1 MAILA
6 GILGAVSQSAGE
18 EKFVATGGIIT
29 QWKGA
34 ATVITDSSAAN
45 NNGTTTG
52 VRYSTAATKSGTYGL
67 HSVDFGDPP
76 RGHVRAPTMSALGM
90 TTAFTVSCWAKA
102 DAHPATWTAL
112 FGQASTSSWG
122 DGFGLYVSNTNTIS
136 GFVNGY
142 SSGNV
147 ADIVTFTNWNHYV
160 LTYDGSDLKL
170 YINGS
175 LGDTNSTNSG
185 TVASNAIGIADLNIP
200 NYSYTW
206 PGVSDEYGFWNEA
219 LTASE
224 ITAIYNSGTPLSLS
238 ADSGNYASSANLK
251 AYYKF
256 EDPKTYRVH
265 TFRGSGKFYV
275 SSGAGDVDYLIV
287 AGGAGG
293 GGSGNYAR
301 MGGGG
306 GAGGVLTSTSM
317 AVSAGTYTVTV
328 GTGGA
333 GADHRRCFRF
343 QQCVQLGYGYWWW
356 WRW

>member
-1 MAILA
+1 MA
-6 GILGAVSQSAGE
+6 SAGAASGG
-18 EKFVATGGIIT
+18 FVAFGGLIS

-76 RGHVRAPTMSALGM
+76 RGYVRAPTMSALGM

-112 FGQASTSSWG
+112 FGQASTSSWA

-185 TVASNAIGIADLNIP
+185 TVASNAIGIADLHVA
-200 NYSYTW
+200 SDTFSFTW
-206 PGVSDEYGFWNEA
+206 PGVSDEWGFWNEA
-219 LTASE
+219 LTAAE

-238 ADSGNYASSANLK
+238 SDSGNYASSANLK
-251 AYYKF
+251 A
-256 EDPKTYRVH
+256 
-265 TFRGSGKFYV
+265 V
-275 SSGAGDVDYLIV
+275 S
-287 AGGAGG
+287 
-293 GGSGNYAR
+293 
-301 MGGGG
+301 
-306 GAGGVLTSTSM
+306 
-317 AVSAGTYTVTV
+317 YTHLRAHETL
-328 GTGGA
+328 
-333 GADHRRCFRF
+333 H
-343 QQCVQLGYGYWWW
+343 
-356 WRW
+356 